1 MKPLVLV
8 IEDDPQIRRFLRAT
22 LAAEDY
28 QFHEASTAEEGISQ
42 AAARQPGLVLLDL
55 GLPDRDGLN
64 VIREIRRW
72 SQMPIVVVS
81 ARGQEK
87 DKVAALDL
95 GADDYVAKP
104 FAVGELLARIRAAL
118 RRAGPQGQDGAD
130 RVIRFG
136 DVQADFEKR
145 QIMVAGR
152 EVHLTPNEYRLL
164 QVLIKYAGR
173 VVTQRQLL
181 NEVWGPQH
189 TEQSQYLRVYVAQL
203 RRKLERDPARPRYL
217 QTEPGVG
224 YRLNI
229 DASPSGD
236 THRQAMP
243 EG

>member
-1 MKPLVLV
+1 MKPLVLM
-8 IEDDPQIRRFLRAT
+8 IEDDPQIRRFLRAA

-28 QFHEASTAEEGISQ
+28 QFHEALTAEEGIAQ
-42 AAARQPGLVLLDL
+42 AAARQPDLVLLDL
-55 GLPDRDGLN
+55 GLPDRDGLD
-64 VIREIRRW
+64 VIRGIRLW
-72 SQMPIVVVS
+72 SQMPIVVLS

-87 DKVAALDL
+87 DKIAALDL

-118 RRAGPQGQDGAD
+118 RRAAPVAADGAD
-130 RVIRFG
+130 TVIRFG

-145 QIMVAGR
+145 VISVAGE
-152 EVHLTPNEYRLL
+152 EVHLTPNEYKLL
-164 QVLIKYAGR
+164 QVLIKHAGR

-224 YRLNI
+224 YRLSL
-229 DASPSGD
+229 DS
-236 THRQAMP
+236 
-243 EG
+243 

>member
-1 MKPLVLV
+1 MKPLVLM

-28 QFHEASTAEEGISQ
+28 QFYEALTAEEGIAQ
-42 AAARQPGLVLLDL
+42 AAARQPDLVLLDL
-55 GLPDRDGLN
+55 GLPDRDGLE
-64 VIREIRRW
+64 VIRGIRLW
-72 SQMPIVVVS
+72 SQMPIVVLS

-87 DKVAALDL
+87 DKIAALDL

-118 RRAGPQGQDGAD
+118 RRAAPVAADGAD
-130 RVIRFG
+130 TVIRFG

-145 QIMVAGR
+145 VITVSGE
-152 EVHLTPNEYRLL
+152 EVHLTPNEYKLL
-164 QVLIKYAGR
+164 QVLIKHAGR

-224 YRLNI
+224 YRLSL
-229 DASPSGD
+229 DA
-236 THRQAMP
+236 
-243 EG
+243 

>member
-1 MKPLVLV
+1 MKPLVLMV
-8 IEDDPQIRRFLRAT
+8 EDDPQIRRFLRAA

-28 QFHEASTAEEGISQ
+28 QFYEALTAEEGIAQ
-42 AAARQPGLVLLDL
+42 AAARQPDLVLLDL
-55 GLPDRDGLN
+55 GLPDRDGLE
-64 VIREIRRW
+64 VIRGIRLW
-72 SQMPIVVVS
+72 GQMPIVVLS

-87 DKVAALDL
+87 DKIAALDL

-118 RRAGPQGQDGAD
+118 RRAAPVAADGAD
-130 RVIRFG
+130 SVIRFG
-136 DVQADFEKR
+136 DVEADFEKR
-145 QIMVAGR
+145 VITVSGA
-152 EVHLTPNEYRLL
+152 EVHLTPNEYKLL
-164 QVLIKYAGR
+164 QVLIKHAGR

-224 YRLNI
+224 YRLSL
-229 DASPSGD
+229 DA
-236 THRQAMP
+236 
-243 EG
+243 

>member
-28 QFHEASTAEEGISQ
+28 QFHEALTAEEGIAQ
-42 AAARQPGLVLLDL
+42 AASRQPDLVLLDL
-55 GLPDRDGLN
+55 GLPDRDGLD
-64 VIREIRRW
+64 VIREIRLW
-72 SQMPIVVVS
+72 SQMPIVVLS

-87 DKVAALDL
+87 DKIAALDL

-118 RRAGPQGQDGAD
+118 RRAAPVITDGANA
-130 RVIRFG
+130 VIRFG

-145 QIMVAGR
+145 QIIVSGE
-152 EVHLTPNEYRLL
+152 EVHLTPNEYKLL
-164 QVLIKYAGR
+164 QVLIKHAGR

-224 YRLNI
+224 YRLSLE
-229 DASPSGD
+229 A
-236 THRQAMP
+236 
-243 EG
+243 